1 MLQAFRFDADKEYL
15 RQPRVIRVGLIQ
27 NSIAIPTTSHF
38 ADQKKAIM
46 EKVKPMI
53 DAAGDAGVNILCLQ
67 VSQLS
72 VCTTSFW
79 HLMNYS
85 RVPMQLVSMYIFISN
100 LMCFSEYLF
109 SMLIVNI

>member
-15 RQPRVIRVGLIQ
+15 RQPQVVRVGLIQ
-27 NSIAIPTTSHF
+27 NSISIPTTSHF

-67 VSQLS
+67 VSPLS
-72 VCTTSFW
+72 VYTTSFW
-79 HLMNYS
+79 HLMNNS
-85 RVPMQLVSMYIFISN
+85 RVPMQLASI
-100 LMCFSEYLF
+100 
-109 SMLIVNI
+109 